1 MITIFHVAGIDTA
14 ITGRGGTPI
23 RRGSRRTSTA
33 PHPGIRT
40 RTSSRGGPLSLPPPR
55 RTRRLRTGRQRHY
68 AINRL
73 KPRLTTRTLILCL
86 CPLVDA
92 IKAEAVSAPADG
104 GHLGHGGWGIDAD
117 GAGEV
122 GRWLLH
128 RGASRARHGNPPDK
142 DLGGGFEVHLTNFL
156 IVQNNGRFLGPTTG
170 RRRRSPSETSR
181 SLRRAYTPRGFL
193 FPRGI
198 LFSRRHTSRTPLRR
212 RLLGNSIRGTACRPS
227 RGSWARRWTLIGRSH
242 SNRKGGRCVGLDG
255 AHVAMAEGA
264 GDALGAHGSSRCRL
278 VQVKFSSRGFLKLKI
293 KVVALVKRG
302 KK

>member
-1 MITIFHVAGIDTA
+1 LIPFFHVAGIDTA
-14 ITGRGGTPI
+14 ITGRGGTPT
-23 RRGSRRTSTA
+23 RRGSGRTSTT
-33 PHPGIRT
+33 PRPGIRT
-40 RTSSRGGPLSLPPPR
+40 GTSSRGGPLSLPPPR
-55 RTRRLRTGRQRHY
+55 RTRRAGRQSHY

-92 IKAEAVSAPADG
+92 IKTEAVSAPADG

-122 GRWLLH
+122 CRWLL
-128 RGASRARHGNPPDK
+128 RSGGSRARHGNSPRNG
-142 DLGGGFEVHLTNFL
+142 LGGGFEVHLTNFL
-156 IVQNNGRFLGPTTG
+156 IIQNNGRFLGPATG
-170 RRRRSPSETSR
+170 RRRRSPSETPR

-193 FPRGI
+193 FPRGFI
-198 LFSRRHTSRTPLRR
+198 FPRRHTSRTPLRR
-212 RLLGNSIRGTACRPS
+212 RLLGDSIRGTACRPS
-227 RGSWARRWTLIGRSH
+227 RGSGARRWTLIGRRH

-278 VQVKFSSRGFLKLKI
+278 VQVKFSGRGSLKF
-293 KVVALVKRG
+293 
-302 KK
+302 